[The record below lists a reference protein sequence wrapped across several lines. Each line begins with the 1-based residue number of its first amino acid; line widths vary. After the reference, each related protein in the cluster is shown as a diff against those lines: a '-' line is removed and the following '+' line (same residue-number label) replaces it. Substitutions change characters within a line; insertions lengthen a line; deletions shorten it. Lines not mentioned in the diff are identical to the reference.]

1 MDFDSI
7 DAATLALPPHLH
19 PNLTRRLALAGKHVM
34 CEKPMAPD
42 TTEALALV
50 EFARTVPV
58 TIMPGYLLRT
68 NPHIR
73 GFLDA
78 LRGMGN
84 LRPGAFVDQRSQAFN
99 GGLAQR
105 ASHWRRASR

>member
-1 MDFDSI
+1 LIDPGDGVVEQADKVGAKALRSFDDLDLNTI

-19 PNLTRRLALAGKHVM
+19 PVLTRKLALAGKHVM

-42 TTEALALV
+42 AQSAREIAD
-50 EFARTVPV
+50 FAESVPV

-73 GFLDA
+73 GF
-78 LRGMGN
+78 
-84 LRPGAFVDQRSQAFN
+84 QK
-99 GGLAQR
+99 
-105 ASHWRRASR
+105 